1 MRQIAEMVQDQNP
14 VTMSPETSVQ
24 KACACMRDNRVGA
37 VLVTENDSLV
47 GIFTARD
54 AVGRVVAPGLDPSE
68 TILADVMTKR
78 PDTMPAG
85 RTAIEALR
93 MMQDGGYRH
102 VPVVENKK
110 LLGVVSKGDFSGR
123 EYDRLE
129 EETVL
134 WERTW

>member
-1 MRQIAEMVQDQNP
+1 MRQVSEMVRHQDP
-14 VTMSPETSVQ
+14 VTLGPESNVQ
-24 KACACMRDNRVGA
+24 QACTCMRDKRVGA
-37 VLVTENDSLV
+37 VLITEDDSLV

-54 AVGRVVAPGLDPSE
+54 TVGRVVADGRDPA
-68 TILADVMTKR
+68 TTKLADVMTKN
-78 PDTMPAG
+78 PDTMPSG

-102 VPVVENKK
+102 IPVVEGRK
-110 LLGVVSKGDFSGR
+110 LLGVVSKGDFSGL

-134 WERTW
+134 WERSG